1 MGKIQKNKKEEVF
14 TYKYP
19 HPAVTADCVIFG
31 YDYKEKEL
39 KTLLIKRKKADK
51 DDENVFENWWA
62 LPGGFLKVDEDE
74 TIADTAIRELKEETG
89 LKLEKDNL
97 KEVGCFS
104 KRYRDPRERLIHER
118 VITIAHYALVKLRDD
133 VKGDTDAKEAK
144 WFSINE
150 IPDLAFDHTEIKDKA
165 LELLR
170 KDIHFEPIGFDLLPD
185 EFTLPQLQHLYES
198 ILGVKFDRRNFANKM
213 LRLNILES
221 IEDPERKSTTAIT
234 YRFKEQEYI
243 EFKKKKGFHLE
254 F

>member
-1 MGKIQKNKKEEVF
+1 MGKIQKNKKEGEY

-39 KTLLIKRKKADK
+39 KILLIKRKKADK
-51 DDENVFENWWA
+51 DKETVFENWWA
-62 LPGGFLKVDEDE
+62 LPGGFLIVDEDK
-74 TIADTAIRELKEETG
+74 TIADTAKRELKEETS
-89 LKLEKDNL
+89 LKLEIDDL
-97 KEVGCFS
+97 KELGCFS
-104 KRYRDPRERLIHER
+104 KIDRDPRER
-118 VITIAHYALVKLRDD
+118 VISIAHYALVKLRDD
-133 VKGDTDAKEAK
+133 VRGDTDAKEAK

-150 IPDLAFDHTEIKDKA
+150 IPQLAFDHEEIIQKA
-165 LELLR
+165 LEQIR
-170 KDIHFEPIGFDLLPD
+170 RDIHFEPIGFDLIPD
-185 EFTLPQLQHLYES
+185 EFILPQLQHLYES
-198 ILGVKFDRRNFANKM
+198 ILGVKFDRPNFAKKM

-221 IEDPERKSTTAIT
+221 IEDPGRKKTNAIT